1 MGSRTLLRT
10 LTVQD
15 LVVVRSVD
23 VEFKHGLTVLS
34 GETGAGKSI
43 LIEALGLALGGRGD
57 VKLVRAGS
65 ERATVTAEFDLSDA
79 GDVRTLLETHGVDAD
94 NECVLRRVLSKDG
107 RSRAFC
113 NSSPVSVQLLRQ
125 IGAGLVDVHAQHA
138 GRQMLLREIQRRL
151 LDEYGDLQ
159 AAVAKVNKAYET
171 WKSVRDELARLEA
184 KGSDRDRFELLR
196 YQVSEMSAASID
208 AAEIKSIEDDFKL
221 LANAAANLEH
231 CAAVGHALNG
241 DGAGVLSALQTAS
254 SRVRELAGVDSRSAT
269 LLELLDQSTVTIEEA
284 LHELDRLE
292 GSITI
297 DPERL
302 QRLDERLAELHKLAR
317 KHHIEIEELPKL
329 FERLER
335 DLAAL
340 ENRSAAEAEL
350 HERLRTA
357 QLAYVES
364 ATLLSKRRATTAR
377 KMQEDI
383 TRRLRDLGIPH
394 AEFTVSLQLTSDAVP
409 RLHGR
414 DRIEFVISTNPGQ
427 PPGPLN
433 KIASGGELSR
443 VGLAIQ
449 AATARHAGIP
459 VVVYDE
465 VDTGIGGTT
474 ANIVGR
480 NLRDVASH
488 CQVICITHSP
498 QVASAGDQHLI
509 VSKSIVGGHT
519 EMRIE
524 ALDEIEREA
533 EIARMLGATEATESS
548 VAHARD
554 LIATATRRL

>member
-1 MGSRTLLRT
+1 MLKA

-43 LIEALGLALGGRGD
+43 LIEALGLALGRRAD
-57 VKLVRAGS
+57 SKLVRAGS
-65 ERATVTAEFDLSDA
+65 ERATVTAVFDLSDA
-79 GDVRTLLETHGVDAD
+79 SEVRTLLETHGVDAD

-107 RSRAFC
+107 RSRSFC

-159 AAVAKVNKAYET
+159 APVAEVNQACET
-171 WKSVRDELARLEA
+171 WKAVRDELARLEA
-184 KGSDRDRFELLR
+184 AGAERDRFELLL
-196 YQVSEMSAASID
+196 YQVSELSAARID
-208 AAEIKSIEDDFKL
+208 AAEIKTIEVDFKL

-241 DGAGVLSALQTAS
+241 DGAGILSALQTAS
-254 SRVRELAGVDSRSAT
+254 SRGGELAGVDSRSAT
-269 LLELLDQSTVTIEEA
+269 LLDLLEQSTVTIEEA
-284 LHELDRLE
+284 VHELDRLE
-292 GSITI
+292 GSIAI

-340 ENRSAAEAEL
+340 ENQSAAETEL
-350 HERLRTA
+350 HERLHTA
-357 QLAYVES
+357 RLAYIES
-364 ATLLSKRRATTAR
+364 AALLSERRATTASG
-377 KMQEDI
+377 MQKDI
-383 TRRLRDLGIPH
+383 TLRLRDLGIPH
-394 AEFTVSLQLTSDAVP
+394 AEFTVSLQITSDAVP
-409 RLHGR
+409 LPHGL
-414 DRIEFVISTNPGQ
+414 DRIEFVLSTNPGQ

-449 AATARHAGIP
+449 AATACHAGVP

-498 QVASAGDQHLI
+498 QVASAGDQHLV
-509 VSKSIVGGHT
+509 VSKSVVGGHT
-519 EMRIE
+519 ETRIK
-524 ALDEIEREA
+524 ALGEIEREA
-533 EIARMLGATEATESS
+533 EIARMLGAAEATESS

-554 LIATATRRL
+554 LIAIATQHH